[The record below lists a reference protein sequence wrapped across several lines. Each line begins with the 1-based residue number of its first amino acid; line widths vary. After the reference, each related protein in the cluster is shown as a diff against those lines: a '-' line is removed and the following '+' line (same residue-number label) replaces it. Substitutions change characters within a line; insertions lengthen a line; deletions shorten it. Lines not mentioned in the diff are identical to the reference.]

1 MAAPTTDPASIPMTP
16 HPTSEPAR
24 GRGQPAS
31 VPRAVRARFLLLIV
45 DPDQS
50 ATRVVA
56 AALED
61 RQIDVVATTNP
72 ADALVQAGALLPDAV
87 LTAAQVPPLRA
98 SDIAGVLQAHG
109 GIATVVGVGEH
120 DGDEA
125 SRALAAGAR
134 ACIPR
139 PYRLVDILPILRAIS
154 PDTAADFQVAVEV
167 GALRLDPAAFDVRLR
182 GRRVELPLREFQLL
196 HLLMLHAGRVVTR
209 AQINQLVW
217 SRDDETSNTLN
228 VHIRRLRNRL
238 GDDLR
243 DPKIIVAVRGLGY
256 RLDPPGGRR

>member
-1 MAAPTTDPASIPMTP
+1 MTAASEKTLMHPRPDRDP
-16 HPTSEPAR
+16 PAAR
-24 GRGQPAS
+24 PQ
-31 VPRAVRARFLLLIV
+31 RAVRARFLLLVV
-45 DPDQS
+45 DPDTTAS
-50 ATRVVA
+50 NAVA

-61 RQIDVVATTNP
+61 RQIDVVCTTSP
-72 ADALVQAGALLPDAV
+72 ADALMQAGALLPDAV
-87 LTAAQVPPLRA
+87 LTAAHVPPLRA
-98 SDIAGVLQAHG
+98 SDIARVLTVHG
-109 GIATVVGVGEH
+109 GITTLVGVGEH

-125 SRALAAGAR
+125 SHALAAGAL

-139 PYRLVDILPILRAIS
+139 PYRLVDILPLLRAIS

-167 GALRLDPAAFDVRLR
+167 GALRLDPAAVDVRLR
-182 GRRVELPLREFQLL
+182 GRRVDLPLREFQLL

-228 VHIRRLRNRL
+228 VHIRRLRSRL

-243 DPKIIVAVRGLGY
+243 DPKIIVSVRGLGY
-256 RLDPPGGRR
+256 RLDAPGRRP